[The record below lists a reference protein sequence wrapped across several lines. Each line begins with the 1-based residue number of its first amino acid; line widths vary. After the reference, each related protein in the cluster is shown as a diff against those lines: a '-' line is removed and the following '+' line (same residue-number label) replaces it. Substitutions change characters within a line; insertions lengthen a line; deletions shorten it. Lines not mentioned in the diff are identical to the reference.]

1 MSRLSHLTNRFYDR
15 MRHRDAYTSARKAGT
30 ARDFSHLDGHKYA
43 LLVTFRRDGTPVPT
57 PVWFG
62 LDDEGRLYTRTESDT
77 AKVKRIRRDP
87 HARVAPATVR
97 GKPVGPVAEGQAR
110 IVPASEQ
117 EHAEQAIKSNYGV
130 GRRLYEGAGNRLGVE
145 TVYIEVTPV

>member
-1 MSRLSHLTNRFYDR
+1 MTRFSHLTNRFYDR
-15 MRHRDAYTSARKAGT
+15 IRHREAHTAAARAGT
-30 ARDFSHLDGHKYA
+30 ARDFSHLQGHKYC

-62 LDDEGRLYTRTESDT
+62 LDDGGRLYARTESDT
-77 AKVKRIRRDP
+77 AKVKRIARDP

-97 GKPVGPVAEGQAR
+97 GKPVGPLAEGQAR
-110 IVPASEQ
+110 VVPASEQ
-117 EHAEQAIKSNYGV
+117 DHAEEAIKSNYGA
-130 GRRLYEGAGNRLGVE
+130 GRRVYEAAGDRLGVE

>member
-15 MRHRDAYTSARKAGT
+15 MRHRDAHAAAGQAGT
-30 ARDFSHLDGHKYA
+30 ARDFSHLRGHKYC

-62 LDDEGRLYTRTESDT
+62 LDDEGCLYVRTESDT
-77 AKVKRIRRDP
+77 AKVKRIERDP
-87 HARVAPATVR
+87 HARVAPSTVR
-97 GKPVGPVAEGQAR
+97 GKPVGPLAEGQAR
-110 IVPASEQ
+110 IVPASEE
-117 EHAEQAIKSNYGV
+117 EHAEHAIESNYGA
-130 GRRLYEGAGNRLGVE
+130 GRRVYEAAGDRLGVE

>member
-15 MRHRDAYTSARKAGT
+15 MRHHDAYTASRQAGT

-62 LDDEGRLYTRTESDT
+62 LDDEGGFYMRTESDT

-97 GKPVGPVAEGQAR
+97 GKPVGPLAEGQAR
-110 IVPASEQ
+110 IVPTSEQ

-130 GRRLYEGAGNRLGVE
+130 GRRLYEGAGDRLGVE